1 MAERLA
7 EASSTATWGLRAI
20 DSSLE
25 RG

>member
-7 EASSTATWGLRAI
+7 EASSTATWGLPAI
-20 DSSLE
+20 DSSLA

>member
-7 EASSTATWGLRAI
+7 EASSTAAWGLRAI